1 LIWQF
6 LLVSTTGREPTEE
19 VAMNQDQAKGK
30 FDQLKG
36 KIKETWGRLSDD
48 DVALYNGKQEQ
59 FYGKLQEKYGLA
71 KEEAKDRM
79 KEMERSYND
88 RAA

>member
-1 LIWQF
+1 
-6 LLVSTTGREPTEE
+6 
-19 VAMNQDQAKGK
+19 MNQDQVSGK

-48 DVALYNGKQEQ
+48 DIALYNGKQDQ
-59 FYGKLQEKYGLA
+59 FFGKLQEKYGLA
-71 KEEAKDRM
+71 KEEAENQL
-79 KEMERSYND
+79 KEMEKTSHN